1 MTDDIRQVD
10 STVVLELTVSEA
22 ETVVEALRLLL
33 ATLRRADGEQ
43 VTEVQGLIERL
54 GQRP

>member
-1 MTDDIRQVD
+1 MTDEIQPVD
-10 STVVLELTVSEA
+10 PTIALVLTASEA

-33 ATLRRADGEQ
+33 ATLGRGDGEQ
-43 VTEVQGLIERL
+43 ITEVQGLLERL